1 MSLGHSADE
10 FGEKTKI
17 PTKEHFPFCSLKL
30 ENPTRE
36 CVNHIKVFRMLIKIC
51 NNTEMHLILS
61 SSYHIILETTKSRLE
76 NSNSFFLKESKL
88 HSLFSILHLN
98 RWQLLLLQFFITKD

>member
-76 NSNSFFLKESKL
+76 NSNSFF
-88 HSLFSILHLN
+88 
-98 RWQLLLLQFFITKD
+98 FFFFF